1 MPILCV
7 DGEIT
12 DLEMVSWNIL
22 PLRTSVALTCDEV
35 RAAFVGKPLARGVA
49 LLRFNRAQLARL
61 FPGRSQRKAAYQYP
75 LRQPRRA
82 APADGAQGGGGIST
96 YPKEGSIW
104 SSRRR
109 ARVFAQSRGDSSST
123 RGRGQI
129 GSSRHRHRMYSQGS
143 MP

>member
-12 DLEMVSWNIL
+12 DLEMLSWNIL

-61 FPGRSQRKAAYQYP
+61 FPGRSQRKAAYHLTRFARRIQGEE
-75 LRQPRRA
+75 PRKLLAAASWHQLRA
-82 APADGAQGGGGIST
+82 A
-96 YPKEGSIW
+96 
-104 SSRRR
+104 
-109 ARVFAQSRGDSSST
+109 ARFEDDE
-123 RGRGQI
+123 GQI
-129 GSSRHRHRMYSQGS
+129 RAVIAWRLGLR
-143 MP
+143 